1 MKGLP
6 HQSSLRLIIRGKLV
20 GDHVQLSSY
29 QSVDELCGLV
39 VGMKYRQ
46 YIPGVV
52 S

>member
-6 HQSSLRLIIRGKLV
+6 HRRSLRLIIWGKLV
-20 GDHVQLSSY
+20 EDHVQLSSY
-29 QSVDELCGLV
+29 QSGDELCGLV
-39 VGMKYRQ
+39 VSMEYRL